1 MGNLKWP
8 EGKKCAVMFTF
19 DVDGDTTWENG
30 NRGLPNGEK
39 YIKSLSV
46 GQYGPKRCVDRILDM
61 LESYGVKATFFVP
74 GLTAE
79 RYPEVIMR
87 IAEAGHEIGHHGY
100 AHERFAGKTTEE
112 QIEII
117 EKTQRIFK
125 DLIGHEV
132 TGFRTPSGDWAKIT
146 PQLLYERG
154 FRYSSSMRGDDRPY
168 RTVIN
173 GEKTDF
179 IEIPTKWEV
188 DDYVAMAYNMYPAE
202 PAGQDRISSYRLVED
217 NFMREFRGHYR
228 EGLCI
233 SYMSHP
239 QVIGS
244 PGRIQILKHMLEQI
258 TSKEDVWVATGT
270 EVSDFTR
277 TGGKIRMKLERP
289 KWPENKKCS
298 AMITINLNAELFWL
312 QLDPT
317 CKDMPKT
324 LSLGQYGMTRGV
336 DRILEVLEERGIR
349 ATFFTPGWVAE
360 QYPDKLKAIVEKG
373 HEIAALGY
381 HHEHMALLS
390 EEEQESAIKKGIQA
404 IEKVCGV
411 TPKGFRSP
419 EGELTLDTLRIAKKN
434 GLVYSSNLC
443 DDDRPYWKDLGED
456 KILEIPIHWVNY
468 DLPYFAFNYHPAFPA
483 GQGRIANYT
492 GVLNNWKDEFFG
504 CHEYGLCY
512 VLQLDPAAIG
522 APGRIGLLEELLDY
536 IETFDGVWW
545 TTGEEM
551 YEYCLKSSQ
560 DR

>member
-1 MGNLKWP
+1 MYQVMVVDDEPMAASLIVNIIKRKYSDFEIMGTSYDGEEALELMEEKGEPDVLITDIQMPVMNGLKLV
-8 EGKKCAVMFTF
+8 EETKK
-19 DVDGDTTWENG
+19 
-30 NRGLPNGEK
+30 
-39 YIKSLSV
+39 
-46 GQYGPKRCVDRILDM
+46 
-61 LESYGVKATFFVP
+61 
-74 GLTAE
+74 

-87 IAEAGHEIGHHGY
+87 IAEAEHEIRHHGY

-217 NFMREFRGHYR
+217 NFMREFCGHYR

-270 EVSDFTR
+270 EVSDWYR
-277 TGGKIRMKLERP
+277 
-289 KWPENKKCS
+289 S
-298 AMITINLNAELFWL
+298 HS
-312 QLDPT
+312 Q
-317 CKDMPKT
+317 
-324 LSLGQYGMTRGV
+324 
-336 DRILEVLEERGIR
+336 
-349 ATFFTPGWVAE
+349 
-360 QYPDKLKAIVEKG
+360 
-373 HEIAALGY
+373 
-381 HHEHMALLS
+381 
-390 EEEQESAIKKGIQA
+390 EQE
-404 IEKVCGV
+404 EK
-411 TPKGFRSP
+411 
-419 EGELTLDTLRIAKKN
+419 
-434 GLVYSSNLC
+434 
-443 DDDRPYWKDLGED
+443 
-456 KILEIPIHWVNY
+456 
-468 DLPYFAFNYHPAFPA
+468 
-483 GQGRIANYT
+483 
-492 GVLNNWKDEFFG
+492 
-504 CHEYGLCY
+504 
-512 VLQLDPAAIG
+512 
-522 APGRIGLLEELLDY
+522 
-536 IETFDGVWW
+536 
-545 TTGEEM
+545 
-551 YEYCLKSSQ
+551 
-560 DR
+560 

>member
-1 MGNLKWP
+1 MYSDDNSQSRKNRKEYTMGNLKWP

-61 LESYGVKATFFVP
+61 LDRYGVKATFFVP

-79 RYPEVIMR
+79 RYPDVIMR

-117 EKTQRIFK
+117 EKTQAIFK
-125 DLIGHEV
+125 KLIGHEV

-168 RTVIN
+168 RTIIN

-239 QVIGS
+239 QVLVPLEGS
-244 PGRIQILKHMLEQI
+244 
-258 TSKEDVWVATGT
+258 
-270 EVSDFTR
+270 
-277 TGGKIRMKLERP
+277 
-289 KWPENKKCS
+289 
-298 AMITINLNAELFWL
+298 
-312 QLDPT
+312 
-317 CKDMPKT
+317 
-324 LSLGQYGMTRGV
+324 
-336 DRILEVLEERGIR
+336 
-349 ATFFTPGWVAE
+349 
-360 QYPDKLKAIVEKG
+360 
-373 HEIAALGY
+373 
-381 HHEHMALLS
+381 
-390 EEEQESAIKKGIQA
+390 
-404 IEKVCGV
+404 
-411 TPKGFRSP
+411 RS
-419 EGELTLDTLRIAKKN
+419 
-434 GLVYSSNLC
+434 
-443 DDDRPYWKDLGED
+443 
-456 KILEIPIHWVNY
+456 
-468 DLPYFAFNYHPAFPA
+468 
-483 GQGRIANYT
+483 
-492 GVLNNWKDEFFG
+492 
-504 CHEYGLCY
+504 
-512 VLQLDPAAIG
+512 
-522 APGRIGLLEELLDY
+522 
-536 IETFDGVWW
+536 
-545 TTGEEM
+545 
-551 YEYCLKSSQ
+551 
-560 DR
+560 

>member
-1 MGNLKWP
+1 
-8 EGKKCAVMFTF
+8 
-19 DVDGDTTWENG
+19 
-30 NRGLPNGEK
+30 
-39 YIKSLSV
+39 
-46 GQYGPKRCVDRILDM
+46 
-61 LESYGVKATFFVP
+61 
-74 GLTAE
+74 
-79 RYPEVIMR
+79 MR

-270 EVSDFTR
+270 EVSDWYR
-277 TGGKIRMKLERP
+277 
-289 KWPENKKCS
+289 S
-298 AMITINLNAELFWL
+298 HS
-312 QLDPT
+312 Q
-317 CKDMPKT
+317 
-324 LSLGQYGMTRGV
+324 
-336 DRILEVLEERGIR
+336 
-349 ATFFTPGWVAE
+349 
-360 QYPDKLKAIVEKG
+360 
-373 HEIAALGY
+373 
-381 HHEHMALLS
+381 
-390 EEEQESAIKKGIQA
+390 EQE
-404 IEKVCGV
+404 EK
-411 TPKGFRSP
+411 
-419 EGELTLDTLRIAKKN
+419 
-434 GLVYSSNLC
+434 
-443 DDDRPYWKDLGED
+443 
-456 KILEIPIHWVNY
+456 
-468 DLPYFAFNYHPAFPA
+468 
-483 GQGRIANYT
+483 
-492 GVLNNWKDEFFG
+492 
-504 CHEYGLCY
+504 
-512 VLQLDPAAIG
+512 
-522 APGRIGLLEELLDY
+522 
-536 IETFDGVWW
+536 
-545 TTGEEM
+545 
-551 YEYCLKSSQ
+551 
-560 DR
+560 

>member
-1 MGNLKWP
+1 MYQVMVVDDEPMAASLIVNIIKRKYSDFEIMGTAYDGEEALELMEEKGEPDVLITDIQMPVMNGLKLV
-8 EGKKCAVMFTF
+8 EETKK
-19 DVDGDTTWENG
+19 
-30 NRGLPNGEK
+30 
-39 YIKSLSV
+39 
-46 GQYGPKRCVDRILDM
+46 
-61 LESYGVKATFFVP
+61 
-74 GLTAE
+74 
-79 RYPEVIMR
+79 RYPEVITR

-270 EVSDFTR
+270 EVSDWYR
-277 TGGKIRMKLERP
+277 
-289 KWPENKKCS
+289 S
-298 AMITINLNAELFWL
+298 H
-312 QLDPT
+312 
-317 CKDMPKT
+317 
-324 LSLGQYGMTRGV
+324 S
-336 DRILEVLEERGIR
+336 
-349 ATFFTPGWVAE
+349 
-360 QYPDKLKAIVEKG
+360 
-373 HEIAALGY
+373 
-381 HHEHMALLS
+381 
-390 EEEQESAIKKGIQA
+390 EEQE
-404 IEKVCGV
+404 EK
-411 TPKGFRSP
+411 
-419 EGELTLDTLRIAKKN
+419 
-434 GLVYSSNLC
+434 
-443 DDDRPYWKDLGED
+443 
-456 KILEIPIHWVNY
+456 
-468 DLPYFAFNYHPAFPA
+468 
-483 GQGRIANYT
+483 
-492 GVLNNWKDEFFG
+492 
-504 CHEYGLCY
+504 
-512 VLQLDPAAIG
+512 
-522 APGRIGLLEELLDY
+522 
-536 IETFDGVWW
+536 
-545 TTGEEM
+545 
-551 YEYCLKSSQ
+551 
-560 DR
+560 